1 MIDSAQGQGANA
13 SGNGLCGGI
22 GKILEM
28 EAKLTPA
35 QIVEYKKT
43 TTLAEATAYMKG
55 IFGDGMTAD
64 PSSNKARKKRNNK
77 NKNKNRKSREKAQ
90 REEAQ
95 ASSGVQGD
103 VQDDVD

>member
-1 MIDSAQGQGANA
+1 MIDSAQGHGANA
-13 SGNGLCGGI
+13 SGNSLYGGI

-35 QIVEYKKT
+35 QMVKYKKT

-55 IFGDGMTAD
+55 IFDDGMTAD

-77 NKNKNRKSREKAQ
+77 DKNKNRKLRRKAQ

>member
-1 MIDSAQGQGANA
+1 MIDFAQGHGANA
-13 SGNGLCGGI
+13 SGNSLYGGI

-35 QIVEYKKT
+35 QMVEYKKT

-55 IFGDGMTAD
+55 IFDDGMTAD
-64 PSSNKARKKRNNK
+64 QSSNKTRKKRNNK
-77 NKNKNRKSREKAQ
+77 DKNKNRKLRRKAQ
-90 REEAQ
+90 REEVQ